1 MRTFFEGVEELLDH
15 DPEYQETKEKQDA
28 LSEEIDEKIDEHY
41 EKWHEIDRLQE
52 RQAEIENEID
62 SIKSKAFNEKIEQ
75 KIDELAQYSQTEA
88 QEYHA
93 EFQGIKE
100 EEEKEARKKVVYQEQ
115 DFSYSPPD
123 PSIESVKDVLYGA
136 VEKSIEKYQ
145 TESEDVDEEMSEE
158 IDEWDEVEEE
168 FLDQM
173 NEADDIQ

>member
-75 KIDELAQYSQTEA
+75 KIDELACGDEIFNT
-88 QEYHA
+88 
-93 EFQGIKE
+93 IKHF
-100 EEEKEARKKVVYQEQ
+100 KCFFNYGFKPVIFKVK
-115 DFSYSPPD
+115 F
-123 PSIESVKDVLYGA
+123 
-136 VEKSIEKYQ
+136 
-145 TESEDVDEEMSEE
+145 
-158 IDEWDEVEEE
+158 
-168 FLDQM
+168 
-173 NEADDIQ
+173 